1 MVFSHQLEQLQ
12 DQSEYWM
19 GLLGSL
25 VAWAGPRQCPST
37 VWGRETT
44 PHAFLEVLR
53 AMAVVYHWLEEE

>member
-12 DQSEYWM
+12 DQSEHWM

-25 VAWAGPRQCPST
+25 VAWAGPHRVSLYCM
-37 VWGRETT
+37 GEGDD
-44 PHAFLEVLR
+44 PHAFLEVMW